1 MDALY
6 FDLDGTLVAFERSF
20 AEILA
25 DAAERA
31 DAELTPAEMERYGGA
46 LGAALESA
54 EDPYATAARTAELA
68 VDPAAFSDAMHEAEP
83 AATAATPGAFE
94 ALDAV
99 AGDHRLGVLTN
110 GHGPMQR
117 AKLDACGL
125 SEYFEVVVA
134 SGEVGVGKPDPEI
147 FAAAEERLPA
157 ESYTFV
163 ADELDRVVRAAVD
176 AGWRGIYLGEEES
189 DDVPRIELLSELPD
203 RFEAYSE

>member
-6 FDLDGTLVAFERSF
+6 FDLDGTLVESERSF
-20 AEILA
+20 ADILA

-31 DAELTPAEMERYGGA
+31 GVELPPDDMERYGSA

-54 EDPYATAARTAELA
+54 EDPYAAAVREAGLPF
-68 VDPAAFSDAMHEAEP
+68 DPAAFSDAMHDAEP
-83 AATAATPGAFE
+83 AATAVAPGAVA
-94 ALDAV
+94 ALEAV

-125 SEYFEVVVA
+125 SGRFEAVVA
-134 SGEVGVGKPDPEI
+134 SGDVGVGKPDPGI

-157 ESYTFV
+157 EAYAFV
-163 ADELDRVVRAAVD
+163 ADALDRDVRAAVE
-176 AGWRGIYLGEEES
+176 AGWRGVYLGDEEPT
-189 DDVPRIELLSELPD
+189 DVPYIASLSELSD
-203 RFEAYSE
+203 RLEA